1 MALEIALNNLTFI
14 DAVIIV
20 TFIAALVLCV
30 VIFVLHLKEK
40 HKTDTAELFYR
51 FLKYAIDALPLLGTL
66 GTVIGLINNSINAD
80 ALQSNFLYA
89 LTSTFWGLVGAII
102 LKFLDEMWISKLMQD

>member
-40 HKTDTAELFYR
+40 HKTDTAELFY
-51 FLKYAIDALPLLGTL
+51 
-66 GTVIGLINNSINAD
+66 
-80 ALQSNFLYA
+80 
-89 LTSTFWGLVGAII
+89 
-102 LKFLDEMWISKLMQD
+102 MLMIPDR